1 MIADERRW
9 RAVLLLVLLPVVV
22 VVEEIE
28 GELEASQTHRL
39 HYNLRSECA
48 CGTPRLAV
56 WSSPVRVS
64 SPTGRGRR
72 VP

>member
-39 HYNLRSECA
+39 HYNLR
-48 CGTPRLAV
+48 
-56 WSSPVRVS
+56 
-64 SPTGRGRR
+64 
-72 VP
+72 

>member
-1 MIADERRW
+1 MIADKRRW

-39 HYNLRSECA
+39 HYNLR
-48 CGTPRLAV
+48 LF
-56 WSSPVRVS
+56 VRVWDRDLGAS
-64 SPTGRGRR
+64 LSGGRLSISGLVRTG
-72 VP
+72 